1 MQLNLFELRGN
12 GKPSLEE
19 LVYKA
24 RLFPF
29 ESENRHRVLCE
40 MARIH
45 SGLGAR
51 LHKEIGNGLEYGA
64 IIGFLWEAMIML
76 PDSYDPSKGK
86 ATTKLASITKNLA
99 YKFLYDTHYTGS
111 VRTPLRNK
119 KFVAVGIEPDGDI
132 GLLEVNRE
140 WDVELLVDSQCY
152 DDSNDAI
159 IGEATYHG
167 INQSKT
173 SRTTRAIQGRILRTS
188 FATRRTR

>member
-1 MQLNLFELRGN
+1 
-12 GKPSLEE
+12 
-19 LVYKA
+19 
-24 RLFPF
+24 
-29 ESENRHRVLCE
+29 
-40 MARIH
+40 MARMH

-51 LHKEIGNGLEYGA
+51 LHKEIGNGLEYGS
-64 IIGFLWEAMIML
+64 IIGFLWEAIIRL
-76 PDSYDPSKGK
+76 PDSYDPKKGK

-99 YKFLYDTHYTGS
+99 YKFIYDTHYTGS

-119 KFVAVGIEPDGDI
+119 KFTAVGIEPDGDI

-140 WDVELLVDSQCY
+140 WDVDILVDSQCY

-173 SRTTRAIQGRILRTS
+173 SWKANKVQGKILRAD
-188 FATRRTR
+188 FRVCLKR